1 MPYNKK
7 VMQKHGRRP
16 GSKLS
21 VVQKKQVKRLIT
33 GVQEIKAINSTVNG
47 SPDAAGVISRI
58 QTPAQGDG
66 LSERSGDQIL
76 LKALQFRLSVIGADT
91 TNKIRIVIFRWSQD
105 NSIGANVPTVTGI
118 LQNLDVMSFYNYT
131 SYKNDRMTVLYD
143 RTVSTTFTDANQV
156 IVLHTLYG
164 KKLGKK
170 ILEFNAASTLGTN
183 QIYMLL
189 ISDSVAATHPSVT
202 GFMQLRYTDS

>member
-33 GVQEIKAINSTVNG
+33 GVQEIKAIDSTVSG
-47 SPDAAGVISRI
+47 SPSDTGVISRVL
-58 QTPAQGDG
+58 TPAQGDG
-66 LSERSGDQIL
+66 LSQRSGDQII
-76 LKALQFRLSVIGADT
+76 LKALQFRLSIIGADN
-91 TNKIRIVIFRWSQD
+91 TNKVRIIIFRWSQD
-105 NSIGANVPTVTGI
+105 NSIGANVPTVNGV
-118 LQNLDVMSFYNYT
+118 LQNIDVMSFYNYT
-131 SYKNDRMTVLYD
+131 SYKNDRMTILYD

-156 IVLHTLYG
+156 VVLHTLYG
-164 KKLGKK
+164 KKLGRKV
-170 ILEFNAASTLGTN
+170 LEFNAASTLGTN

-189 ISDSVAATHPSVT
+189 ISDSVAISHPTVT
-202 GFMQLRYTDS
+202 GYMQLRYTDS